1 MCFERPKKKS
11 IKPTQCRSSVIQT
24 THHDLA
30 LNNQSKQRHVASIVH
45 YPIKTPPRAFYCALP
60 NQTRPRFSIVHFAA
74 QEKKKLKSNVFY
86 NSSPYGARV
95 INHLLYGYLTKTYF
109 ILDIDECA
117 KDTDNCHADSTCTNT
132 KGSFH
137 CSCRHG
143 YSGDG
148 INCVGKYTCANKYIL
163 LLLIKNP

>member
-1 MCFERPKKKS
+1 MRKLESER
-11 IKPTQCRSSVIQT
+11 III
-24 THHDLA
+24 DL
-30 LNNQSKQRHVASIVH
+30 LS
-45 YPIKTPPRAFYCALP
+45 FFL
-60 NQTRPRFSIVHFAA
+60 FL
-74 QEKKKLKSNVFY
+74 LK
-86 NSSPYGARV
+86 

-148 INCVGKYTCANKYIL
+148 INCVGK
-163 LLLIKNP
+163 

>member
-1 MCFERPKKKS
+1 MFSTHNPQSLYKNANIFKCRDAVLKLEMDYVLTWMRMIRNWLYFLFENRWKKDYEK
-11 IKPTQCRSSVIQT
+11 IRKWENY
-24 THHDLA
+24 H
-30 LNNQSKQRHVASIVH
+30 
-45 YPIKTPPRAFYCALP
+45 
-60 NQTRPRFSIVHFAA
+60 RFINFFLFLL
-74 QEKKKLKSNVFY
+74 KL
-86 NSSPYGARV
+86 
-95 INHLLYGYLTKTYF
+95 NHLLYGYLTKTYF